1 MGEEFNF
8 TESQRDALKEIGNIC
23 AGNAATALSQ
33 LLDRKITI
41 VVPRILF
48 IPIEEVPRIV
58 GGEEKLVVGLML
70 RVLGDLPS
78 NIIFIF
84 NQRDAL
90 VLASFL
96 TGKQVTDSMVIS
108 DMEQS
113 ALKEVG
119 VILANAY
126 LGVLGNFVGLGLVPT
141 VPELIVDMAGA
152 IIDYIL
158 IQLSATSQYALLV
171 ESEFREPTTSV
182 TGHFFLIPNPE
193 GLEVI
198 LRAIN
203 EQSIDRGS

>member
-1 MGEEFNF
+1 MKEINF
-8 TESQRDALKEIGNIC
+8 TDFQKDALREIGNIC

-33 LLDRKITI
+33 LLERKINI

-48 IPIEEVPRIV
+48 LPIEEVPQAV
-58 GGEEKLVVGLML
+58 GGSDTLVVGLML

-84 NQRDAL
+84 SQRDAL
-90 VLASFL
+90 ILASLL
-96 TGKQVTDSMVIS
+96 TNKQVTDASIIT
-108 DMEQS
+108 DLERS

-126 LGVLGNFVGLGLVPT
+126 LGALGSFVGLGLVPT

-152 IIDYIL
+152 IVDYIL
-158 IQLSATSQYALLV
+158 IELSCESQFALLV
-171 ESEFREPTTSV
+171 ESEFQEPTAKV

-193 GLEVI
+193 GLELI
-198 LRAIN
+198 IR
-203 EQSIDRGS
+203 SIGK